1 MGSGNQP
8 AKLRTKTGC
17 QICRNRKKKCDET
30 RPSCQRCVAL
40 GLSCQWPT
48 AEDLFDRRCTPARRQ
63 KSVSQSPV
71 LSKARLN
78 RDHDRDGVV
87 ATSPA
92 IELESRLSLLS
103 ESAAHRALSRDL
115 ESVIARHFVDKY
127 YCLLLLPNC
136 HPDYSRGWIT
146 DIQRLMVECKSLQYS
161 VLACA
166 ASHLH
171 YIDDSSQMQE
181 LALTYYSHAL
191 RGLSELLAKPGQLE
205 SHNGLLMSVMLLY
218 LHGCM
223 GRGTYTDIPRHVN
236 AAIRILSLR
245 LMSHDESISKPFDRL
260 AVESVLYQIFLVTM
274 GSWSDPIELDYHFN
288 AQFWLQAERLL
299 TLSTLFPDR
308 SMSFNSPVLGLPLG
322 LFKLALSIKQLYQS
336 PFRSDPETL
345 EQFRSELENWEG
357 AVLSDQDLD
366 PLSADEER
374 NDAHRYYRD
383 AAYLYILTASMLI
396 EQLSDLEEKTG
407 PPEAAPS
414 DCWQV
419 RKVCQLLRAHRDD
432 DEWARCFIG
441 NWPVYTLGFFMQ
453 KPEDMRLVWEDLLKR
468 WNLTKFGQVARFRKD
483 VENTWA
489 RRGFT
494 M

>member
-30 RPSCQRCVAL
+30 RPACQRCVAL

-48 AEDLFDRRCTPARRQ
+48 AEDLVDRRCTPARRQ
-63 KSVSQSPV
+63 KSVSLSPV
-71 LSKARLN
+71 LSKTRLHHV
-78 RDHDRDGVV
+78 HDRVGSV
-87 ATSPA
+87 AGGPA
-92 IELESRLSLLS
+92 FEIDSRLSLLS
-103 ESAAHRALSRDL
+103 ESVAHRALSRDL
-115 ESVIARHFVDKY
+115 EPVIARHFVDKY
-127 YCLLLLPNC
+127 YDLLLLPNC
-136 HPDYSRGWIT
+136 HPDYYWGWIS
-146 DIQRLMVECKSLQYS
+146 DIQRLMRECKSLQYS

-191 RGLSELLAKPGQLE
+191 RGLSELLAQPGQLE
-205 SHNGLLMSVMLLY
+205 SHNGLLMSVILLY

-223 GRGTYTDIPRHVN
+223 GRGTYTDVPRHVN

-274 GSWSDPIELDYHFN
+274 GSWSDPIELDYHFD
-288 AQFWLQAERLL
+288 AQFWVQAERLL

-308 SMSFNSPVLGLPLG
+308 SMSYNSPVLGIPLG

-336 PFRSDPETL
+336 PFRSDLETL
-345 EQFRSELENWEG
+345 EQFRSELDNWEG

-366 PLSADEER
+366 PLSPDEER
-374 NDAHRYYRD
+374 NDAHQYYRD
-383 AAYLYILTASMLI
+383 AAYLYILTASLLV
-396 EQLSDLEEKTG
+396 EQLSELGEKTG
-407 PPEAAPS
+407 PPEAAS
-414 DCWQV
+414 SECWQI
-419 RKVCQLLRAHRDD
+419 RKVCQILSAHRDD

-441 NWPVYTLGFFMQ
+441 NWPVYTLAFFMQ
-453 KPEDMRLVWEDLLKR
+453 EPADMRLLWEDLLKR
-468 WNLTKFGQVARFRKD
+468 WNLTKFGQVARFRTD
-483 VENTWA
+483 VELTWA
-489 RRGFT
+489 RRGLT

>member
-1 MGSGNQP
+1 M
-8 AKLRTKTGC
+8 
-17 QICRNRKKKCDET
+17 
-30 RPSCQRCVAL
+30 
-40 GLSCQWPT
+40 
-48 AEDLFDRRCTPARRQ
+48 
-63 KSVSQSPV
+63 
-71 LSKARLN
+71 
-78 RDHDRDGVV
+78 
-87 ATSPA
+87 
-92 IELESRLSLLS
+92 
-103 ESAAHRALSRDL
+103 
-115 ESVIARHFVDKY
+115 IARHFVDKY

-136 HPDYSRGWIT
+136 HPDYYWGWIT

-181 LALTYYSHAL
+181 LALTYYSQAL
-191 RGLSELLAKPGQLE
+191 RGLSELLPKVSQLE
-205 SHNGLLMSVMLLY
+205 NHNGLLMSVMLLY
-218 LHGCM
+218 LHGVRVLCSIAIFSAQLLTLSSCTQCM

-236 AAIRILSLR
+236 AAIRILSMR
-245 LMSHDESISKPFDRL
+245 LMSHDQSISKPFDRL

-274 GSWSDPIELDYHFN
+274 GSWSDPIEIDYHFD
-288 AQFWLQAERLL
+288 AEFWLQAERLL
-299 TLSTLFPDR
+299 ALSTLFPER
-308 SMSFNSPVLGLPLG
+308 SMSYNSPVLGVPLA

-336 PFRSDPETL
+336 PLRSDPETL

-366 PLSADEER
+366 LLSADEEPNR
-374 NDAHRYYRD
+374 AHQYYKD
-383 AAYLYILTASMLI
+383 AAYLYILTASLLL

-419 RKVCQLLRAHRDD
+419 RKACQILAANRED

-441 NWPVYTLGFFMQ
+441 NWPVYTVGFFMH
-453 KPEDMRLVWEDLLKR
+453 EAVDMRLVWEDLLRR
-468 WNLTKFGQVARFRKD
+468 WNLTKFGQVARFRGD
-483 VENTWA
+483 LEVTWA
-489 RRGFT
+489 RRGYA